1 MIDKETCGILFRKY
15 HNYVYDFCFKY
26 LENIHAAED
35 CTQEVFLIMLKKKS
49 KINLSRS
56 LLSWLRKTSKN
67 VCKEYLRKN
76 PTVFADI
83 DNYSET
89 ISDAGS
95 SVKKELPDEIY
106 EFLDKEDA
114 DLLFKYINADC
125 NERRKTAERMGIT
138 SNALC
143 KRVIK
148 IKRKLQKYLTDN
160 T

>member
-1 MIDKETCGILFRKY
+1 
-15 HNYVYDFCFKY
+15 
-26 LENIHAAED
+26 
-35 CTQEVFLIMLKKKS
+35 MLKKKS

-143 KRVIK
+143 KRIIK